1 MSDVR
6 AIPIIVPIDPAE
18 GDALRRQIER
28 EQWAEIM
35 KRDAAE
41 RRRKANMLCRRG
53 HDWRDQGPMFLCG
66 DDPSVEFWRE
76 CSRCRMT
83 LHERPGR
90 APHPKRVHR

>member
-1 MSDVR
+1 MS
-6 AIPIIVPIDPAE
+6 IPSIPVVTVIDPAE
-18 GDALRRQIER
+18 YEARERQAQR
-28 EQWAEIM
+28 DSWRAIM
-35 KRDAAE
+35 VRDAAE

-66 DDPSVEFWRE
+66 DDPFVEFWRE

-90 APHPKRVHR
+90 APHRKRLAR